1 MGADPATSASPT
13 GHRQPRLRRRR
24 AYPREHEGRCRAALH
39 ERPAP
44 RQWRASRAG
53 AQPRLLDM
61 SKSTRNSGKP
71 WTPADVTQLRQLA
84 RGNTPTRVAGLRL
97 GRTPGAVQ
105 SKASEM
111 GISLKPTNQ
120 SPYNRRG
127 K

>member
-1 MGADPATSASPT
+1 
-13 GHRQPRLRRRR
+13 
-24 AYPREHEGRCRAALH
+24 
-39 ERPAP
+39 
-44 RQWRASRAG
+44 
-53 AQPRLLDM
+53 M

-84 RGNTPTRVAGLRL
+84 RGNIPTRVAGLKL